1 MSQEQWEEEVEVGVR
16 NGGSREG
23 GEGSRLLERI
33 ERERFGSSL

>member
-1 MSQEQWEEEVEVGVR
+1 MGVR

-23 GEGSRLLERI
+23 GEGSRRLERR